1 VRERV
6 PNLQVSVSVT
16 TRAARPAEREG
27 VDYRFVSDDQ
37 FERMDAA
44 GDLLEWAEIFGHRSG
59 TPAGPVRRALEEGA
73 DVLLELDV
81 QGARQVR
88 EKMPEAVL
96 ILLEPP
102 TRDELERRLR
112 SRGTET
118 EEGLVVRLAKAD
130 WELSQAAAFDRVVVN
145 DRAERAA
152 DEVAA
157 IIGASAQVNGTGQGS
172 TGHENTGRTPT

>member
-1 VRERV
+1 
-6 PNLQVSVSVT
+6 VSVSVT
-16 TRAARPAEREG
+16 TRAPRPIERDG
-27 VDYRFVSDDQ
+27 LDYVFVTEPDFD
-37 FERMDAA
+37 RMDEA
-44 GDLLEWAEIFGHRSG
+44 GELLEWAEIFGHRSG
-59 TPAGPVRRALEEGA
+59 TPAGPVREALDEGA

-88 EKMPEAVL
+88 SSMHDAVL

-102 TRDELERRLR
+102 TREELERRLR

-118 EEGLVVRLAKAD
+118 EEGLGVRLAKAD
-130 WELSQAAAFDRVVVN
+130 WELSQAEASDHVVIN

-157 IIGASAQVNGTGQGS
+157 ILDASPQVNGTG
-172 TGHENTGRTPT
+172 RTTT